1 MTIVSVSVLLGA
13 RLLATADDTVAVWAA
28 RGDLPDGTEV
38 SLADLERQD
47 LRFSSQDLAA
57 SYLSADDVLP
67 EGTVLTRD
75 VAGGE
80 LLPRGALS
88 TGEGPDLVEVPIAL
102 PSEAVPSTLRAG
114 EVVDVWV
121 TPAAEAGPEPRAVRV
136 LQEVRVVAVPR
147 NSSALGP
154 SSTRQVVVGLPAEDE
169 SVLGTALARLSTGTA
184 VIVRRG

>member
-1 MTIVSVSVLLGA
+1 M
-13 RLLATADDTVAVWAA
+13 AVWAA
-28 RGDLPDGTEV
+28 RSDLPAGTEV

-47 LRFSSQDLAA
+47 LRFSSPELAA

-67 EGTVLTRD
+67 EGTLLARD

-80 LLPRGALS
+80 LLPRAALS
-88 TGEGPDLVEVPIAL
+88 TGEGPDVVEVPIAL

-121 TPAAEAGPEPRAVRV
+121 TPAAEVGPEPRAVRV
-136 LQEVRVVAVPR
+136 LHEVRVVAVPR